1 MRCFSKFFIFV
12 DVVHLFPALCPT
24 IEVRHPRTSRSVEH
38 LVIFGATIFP
48 VAKLFDNSSVG
59 RFLILSNLE
68 ASSKPDQTVKTRG
81 SDGEKTSGL
90 LQKPGFFTK
99 PTFNRYQLGY

>member
-1 MRCFSKFFIFV
+1 MHLLRVGCQFGKTVHLLFIFV

-48 VAKLFDNSSVG
+48 VAKLFDNSSVD

-68 ASSKPDQTVKTRG
+68 
-81 SDGEKTSGL
+81 
-90 LQKPGFFTK
+90 LQFQANLIK
-99 PTFNRYQLGY
+99 L